1 MSKSEKS
8 AEPKKVFIRTVT
20 HYFLGELV
28 NQTPS
33 EMVLRNAAWIADT
46 GRYAQF
52 LSGESVN
59 EVEPYPDGVEVHVN
73 AGAIVDWIEW
83 PHALLRLQK

>member
-1 MSKSEKS
+1 MPKPKKA

-28 NQTPS
+28 KQTPT
-33 EMVLRNAAWIADT
+33 EMVLKNASWIADT

-52 LSGESVN
+52 LSGDSVN
-59 EVEPYPDGVEVHVN
+59 EVEPYPDACEVHVN
-73 AGAIVDWIEW
+73 VGAIIDWIEW
-83 PHALLRLQK
+83 PHSLLRLQK